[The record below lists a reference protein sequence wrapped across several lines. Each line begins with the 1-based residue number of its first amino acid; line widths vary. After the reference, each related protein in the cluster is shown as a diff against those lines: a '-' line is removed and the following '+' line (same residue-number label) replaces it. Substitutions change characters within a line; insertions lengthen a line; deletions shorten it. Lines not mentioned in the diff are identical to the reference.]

1 MRLDLTPALKESL
14 TALASGGSHGRWLT
28 LGGGLVI
35 AQVAF
40 AILAL
45 SGAGLL
51 VRTLENLKSINPGFD
66 THNILLFTMD
76 PSLNGYTSAQTRS
89 LYSQILQRIEA
100 IPGVVSA
107 TYSFDSLLSGNY

>member
-51 VRTLENLKSINPGFD
+51 VRTLENQKSINPGFD
-66 THNILLFTMD
+66 TGSIPLFQMD
-76 PSLNGYTSAQTRS
+76 PTLNGYNGARS
-89 LYSQILQRIEA
+89 KGLYSE
-100 IPGVVSA
+100 
-107 TYSFDSLLSGNY
+107 LLPRQTLGPRPIVAVKRRVHLKQ